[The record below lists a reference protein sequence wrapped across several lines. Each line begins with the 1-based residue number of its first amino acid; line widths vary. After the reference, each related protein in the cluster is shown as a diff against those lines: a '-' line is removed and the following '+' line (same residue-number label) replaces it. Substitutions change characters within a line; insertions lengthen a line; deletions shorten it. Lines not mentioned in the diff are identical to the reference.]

1 MKFLSA
7 LLALVAAGSAVA
19 FAPAPIVTRSTVS
32 VQMAASEEFYIDDE
46 RRFLMNLLMVGA
58 GAVTVGGFG
67 IPYILFFV
75 PPGSGTGAGGIPA
88 KDALGNDIMAKA
100 YLDSKPV
107 NDRSLAQ
114 GLKGDATYL
123 IVKEDKT
130 LETYGL
136 NAVCT
141 HLGCVVPWS
150 AASNKFMCPCHGSQ
164 YAPDGAVV
172 RGPAPLPLA
181 LAHCDVGED
190 GKIMFSPWTESDF
203 RTGEKGWWN

>member
-1 MKFLSA
+1 M
-7 LLALVAAGSAVA
+7 AGHAMA
-19 FAPAPIVTRSTVS
+19 FAPSNIASGPSSAVTTMN
-32 VQMAASEEFYIDDE
+32 MAASEELYIDEE
-46 RRFLMNLLMVGA
+46 RRFLMNLILLGSA
-58 GAVTVGGFG
+58 AVTVGAIG

-75 PPGSGTGAGGIPA
+75 PPGSGGGGGGVSA
-88 KDALGNDIMAKA
+88 KNALGDELFAQAYIESKA
-100 YLDSKPV
+100 A

-123 IVKEDKT
+123 IVKDDKT

-150 AASNKFMCPCHGSQ
+150 AANNKFMCPCHGSQ
-164 YAPDGAVV
+164 YAPDGHVV

-181 LAHCDVGED
+181 LAHCDVAED
-190 GKIMFSPWTESDF
+190 GKIIFSTWTEEDF
-203 RTGEKGWWN
+203 RTGGKGWWN